1 MRANWVFWSR
11 DSGGFQGPEPVLL
24 LGPWAEGS
32 HPGGEHLDSGVER
45 LPKKVQGKEIVIGLF
60 VMIN

>member
-1 MRANWVFWSR
+1 MVEAPKDQTQFLS
-11 DSGGFQGPEPVLL
+11 

-60 VMIN
+60 VVIN